1 MNVDFSSANLVADK
15 VWYDASTGRLCL
27 SAGTYQNGLS
37 LAQIP
42 DTDFESNAAIA
53 RFSLGQDGAVVVCH
67 HKDGAETWL
76 PVDMWLPAGFSV
88 RTGK

>member
-1 MNVDFSSANLVADK
+1 MNVDFSAADLVAEK

-27 SAGTYQNGLS
+27 SSAGYQNGIL

-42 DTDFESNAAIA
+42 DADFESTTPVA
-53 RFSLGQDGAVVVCH
+53 RFSLGQNGAVVVCH

-76 PVDMWLPAGFSV
+76 PVDLWLPEGFAAKAG
-88 RTGK
+88 R